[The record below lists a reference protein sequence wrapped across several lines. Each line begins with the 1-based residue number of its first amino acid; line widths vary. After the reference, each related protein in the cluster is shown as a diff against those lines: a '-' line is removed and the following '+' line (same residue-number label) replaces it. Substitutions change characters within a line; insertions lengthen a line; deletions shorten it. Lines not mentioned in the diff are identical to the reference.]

1 MAQAVLHTLPSLH
14 PATAGSMRGWTQ
26 LHGMPAP
33 AVLRLAWH
41 HVCSCS
47 RHRDHGRCRGCDP
60 GQAAQGTQ
68 PCAGPSELPFHRAHS
83 VVRHKTNGTMR
94 DVTPVDPAGAQDAR
108 NEMVILLCEKLL
120 AADAM
125 PTCKLTE
132 KPRLRL
138 ILRCKILLATNGT
151 LTCKL
156 TVE

>member
-1 MAQAVLHTLPSLH
+1 MPLAQTLSN
-14 PATAGSMRGWTQ
+14 AY
-26 LHGMPAP
+26 
-33 AVLRLAWH
+33 
-41 HVCSCS
+41 SCS
-47 RHRDHGRCRGCDP
+47 RHRGRDRCSGCDP

-68 PCAGPSELPFHRAHS
+68 PCSGPSELPFHRAHS

-125 PTCKLTE
+125 LTCKLTE

-138 ILRCKILLATNGT
+138 ILRCKILLAANGT